1 MKMRNFKIFSLGDT
15 RIFLK
20 RKILT
25 ATPNGARD
33 GLFIRRKMCA
43 LDNIKC
49 YLTAVAQC
57 KPISLLILIVLINI
71 NKCENITLN
80 QSNDIK

>member
-57 KPISLLILIVLINI
+57 KPISLLMLINI
-71 NKCENITLN
+71 KKCENMTLN